1 MPLDVQ
7 NQSSLPLVHGT
18 APRWEGPFPSPTAA
32 SNSFPPRTDAVGCP
46 CQAFYSLLA
55 AVVAGLARIRLL
67 QLLAIYIDLHLLYC
81 VVTGLDISTLL
92 SSTGMV

>member
-1 MPLDVQ
+1 MT
-7 NQSSLPLVHGT
+7 S
-18 APRWEGPFPSPTAA
+18 
-32 SNSFPPRTDAVGCP
+32 RTR
-46 CQAFYSLLA
+46 AFYSLLA